1 MYYPV
6 FYRFG
11 SLNSKETEVFEK
23 SDSGEYEKD
32 FKMKKN
38 EANLN
43 QRINHLNRRNE
54 ETRFGNDNDGITPL
68 PKCFIVFWTAQF

>member
-1 MYYPV
+1 V

-23 SDSGEYEKD
+23 SDFGEYEKD

-38 EANLN
+38 EVNLN
-43 QRINHLNRRNE
+43 QR
-54 ETRFGNDNDGITPL
+54 D
-68 PKCFIVFWTAQF
+68 

>member
-1 MYYPV
+1 MIKLLSIQKNYDPVNKFLFGLYYPV

-11 SLNSKETEVFEK
+11 SLNSKENEVFEK

-38 EANLN
+38 EVNLN
-43 QRINHLNRRNE
+43 QR
-54 ETRFGNDNDGITPL
+54 D
-68 PKCFIVFWTAQF
+68 